1 MVHFLRER
9 ILIRRTGLELALL
22 AAMGLFFAI
31 ISPYETVRMAAADR
45 YSYWLL
51 CIVGGGVIGIVIDE
65 AIGRRLRRPWQRILA
80 VSLLM
85 TPFVTALVYGME
97 QIYTGG
103 MPPSLIPL
111 LCWRVFAICVPVMA
125 VRALAW
131 RAPKTIVEIETRTV
145 VAPPLPEAEAAFRAR
160 LSAKRRTAR
169 LLAVEA
175 YDHYLRVHT
184 DEGEELVTLRFADAL
199 EELAG
204 AHGFKTHRSW
214 WVSAGAIEA
223 VVWRRGTGEAR
234 LAGGLLVPVS
244 RAQAPILKEAGWF

>member
-1 MVHFLRER
+1 MRLFPSLPSWQ
-9 ILIRRTGLELALL
+9 RTGAEIALL
-22 AAMGLFFAI
+22 AAMGIFLAI
-31 ISPYETVRMAAADR
+31 VAPYGSGRMPVPDR
-45 YSYWLL
+45 FSYWLL
-51 CIVGGGVIGIVIDE
+51 CLVGGGLIGIPIDE
-65 AIGRRLRRPWQRILA
+65 SIGRRLRGPWRRTLA
-80 VSLLM
+80 TSLLM
-85 TPFVTALVYGME
+85 TPLVTAYVDWMNYLFDDGE
-97 QIYTGG
+97 PFAHLPI
-103 MPPSLIPL
+103 
-111 LCWRVFAICVPVMA
+111 LCWRVFAISVPVMA

-131 RAPKTIVEIETRTV
+131 RAPKTVIETRTI

-214 WVSAGAIEA
+214 WVAAGAIEEVA
-223 VVWRRGTGEAR
+223 WRRGAGEAR
-234 LAGGLLVPVS
+234 LVGGLQVPVS

>member
-1 MVHFLRER
+1 MVRFLRER
-9 ILIRRTGLELALL
+9 ILIRRIGLELALL
-22 AAMGLFFAI
+22 AAMGIFFAI
-31 ISPYETVRMAAADR
+31 VTPYDSFRMPTSDR
-45 YSYWLL
+45 YYYWLL
-51 CIVGGGVIGIVIDE
+51 CIVGGGAIGILIDE
-65 AIGRRLRRPWQRILA
+65 SIGRRLRRSWQRILA

-85 TPFVTALVYGME
+85 TPFVTVFVYWMDE
-97 QIYTGG
+97 LFTGG
-103 MPPSLIPL
+103 MPLSLIPL
-111 LCWRVFAICVPVMA
+111 LCWRVFAICVPVMT

-131 RAPKTIVEIETRTV
+131 RAPKMVIEIETRTI
-145 VAPPLPEAEAAFRAR
+145 VAPPLPESEAAFRAR

-214 WVSAGAIEA
+214 WVSAGAIEE